1 MPLTPRS
8 PGATPHERMEEARG
22 ELLRI
27 AAALDLPRVILL
39 QKMASA
45 MTVPI
50 KKLVPVDS
58 DNATHNFEVA
68 FSNQLL
74 IHHATSDEPLKKKSF
89 EYLLRTAFEADGRRA
104 EINLQTKSWD
114 VKADEE
120 RFSLKTEAE
129 SRMPL
134 DSIRIQKFMDATW
147 VRECVSAAEYA
158 SRAAEAFPAHL
169 AHYDRILVLRVFKNP
184 GVDAYRY
191 QLVEVPKTILGL
203 LGNLDPAS
211 IERTRGDKENR
222 GYGANVEFTA
232 PGGGSVRAFRV
243 LFDRSVGKVRL
254 HSIRQSLCKVHGEWT
269 IPLRVAGGDD
279 ES

>member
-1 MPLTPRS
+1 
-8 PGATPHERMEEARG
+8 MESDDRRLADARADLQRTAG
-22 ELLRI
+22 G
-27 AAALDLPRVILL
+27 LDLPRVILL

-50 KKLVPVDS
+50 EKIVPAGS
-58 DNATHNFEVA
+58 DIATHNFEVA

-147 VRECVSAAEYA
+147 VGECDSAAEYA
-158 SRAAEAFPAHL
+158 RRAAEAFPSHL

-191 QLVEVPKTILGL
+191 QLVEVPKGRERSYVFRGL
-203 LGNLDPAS
+203 PRLRGIFTNHFSSDGRRITSASSAS
-211 IERTRGDKENR
+211 ISSG
-222 GYGANVEFTA
+222 VSFT
-232 PGGGSVRAFRV
+232 P
-243 LFDRSVGKVRL
+243 
-254 HSIRQSLCKVHGEWT
+254 
-269 IPLRVAGGDD
+269 VA
-279 ES
+279 